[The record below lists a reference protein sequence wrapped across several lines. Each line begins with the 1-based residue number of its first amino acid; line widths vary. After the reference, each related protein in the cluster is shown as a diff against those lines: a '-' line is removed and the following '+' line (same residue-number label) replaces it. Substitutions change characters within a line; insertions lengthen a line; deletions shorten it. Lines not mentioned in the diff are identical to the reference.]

1 MNNIIFKSQNIHI
14 CVLDTVNI
22 EAISLLESTIFGN
35 KGLKYKH
42 TELNDTISNLIN
54 PYFFYLYE
62 ENELVGFYCLCRRE
76 ININEELVNAFYGRY
91 LTIKYSG
98 KGYGKLIKREAIKY
112 IEGICTPLPMF
123 YSYIEEN
130 NVYSLGISKKQGFLS
145 HALIK
150 SFVFFRFSPK
160 KDPHVSKLINQ
171 EILEIKKLLKQ
182 YYQSYSFVLLENI
195 GYNNNYFVYKENE
208 EIVAGLQA
216 NPVLWKIIKLDG
228 LLGKLIKV
236 INYIPYLNRI
246 IRTNYSFL
254 AIEGVYLKE
263 GIKEDV
269 LYKLLEHT
277 LVHFNFNTAL
287 FQLDQKDSLAK
298 KLILDKNLGLVNKLN
313 DTVTTHLMIKSE
325 QSVITEKPSYISSF
339 DFA

>member
-1 MNNIIFKSQNIHI
+1 M
-14 CVLDTVNI
+14 
-22 EAISLLESTIFGN
+22 
-35 KGLKYKH
+35 
-42 TELNDTISNLIN
+42 
-54 PYFFYLYE
+54 
-62 ENELVGFYCLCRRE
+62 
-76 ININEELVNAFYGRY
+76 
-91 LTIKYSG
+91 
-98 KGYGKLIKREAIKY
+98 
-112 IEGICTPLPMF
+112 
-123 YSYIEEN
+123 
-130 NVYSLGISKKQGFLS
+130 
-145 HALIK
+145 
-150 SFVFFRFSPK
+150 
-160 KDPHVSKLINQ
+160 
-171 EILEIKKLLKQ
+171 
-182 YYQSYSFVLLENI
+182 
-195 GYNNNYFVYKENE
+195 
-208 EIVAGLQA
+208 
-216 NPVLWKIIKLDG
+216 
-228 LLGKLIKV
+228 GKLIKV